1 MNNFLPQVRTLLADF
16 LDETK
21 HNAIWLAS
29 ELKHQYQ
36 LSILREIS
44 EAHPKLKPEI
54 ERIIDW
60 LECNLD
66 GLDKYTDLSAP
77 DFVEPPDEPWYDFER
92 DSPKPTDEVRPD
104 IKAATP
110 ETRINPYY

>member
-1 MNNFLPQVRTLLADF
+1 MNKFLPQVRTLLADF

-44 EAHPKLKPEI
+44 EAHPKLKREI
-54 ERIIDW
+54 DHIIDW
-60 LECNLD
+60 LECNVD
-66 GLDKYTDLSAP
+66 DLDKYTDLSVP
-77 DFVEPPDEPWYDFER
+77 DFVEPFDGENEYDAEQLI
-92 DSPKPTDEVRPD
+92 D
-104 IKAATP
+104 
-110 ETRINPYY
+110 